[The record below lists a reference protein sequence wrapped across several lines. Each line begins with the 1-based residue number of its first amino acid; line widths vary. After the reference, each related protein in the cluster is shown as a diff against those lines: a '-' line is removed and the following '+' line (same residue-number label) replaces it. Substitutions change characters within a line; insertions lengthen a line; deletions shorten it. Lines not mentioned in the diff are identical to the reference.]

1 LAPYRY
7 NSRREWNELARLS
20 GRDLTKART
29 VLEKGAEEKRMLES
43 AQIKRT
49 TPPGVSQS
57 EGAPDESA
65 HASLN
70 LRLGLIRETALSLL
84 DQLEPLS
91 REQPAN
97 GDEKASSLYDEVRR
111 FEIHLI
117 RNALS
122 QTRGHQK
129 RAARLLG
136 VKATTLNAKLK
147 RYKILPY
154 LRGWSLTEGS
164 GGIEEDEN

>member
-7 NSRREWNELARLS
+7 NSTREWNELARLS

-29 VLEKGAEEKRMLES
+29 VLEKGSEKKRMLES

-97 GDEKASSLYDEVRR
+97 GDEKASSLYDVVRL

-117 RNALS
+117 RYALS
-122 QTRGHQK
+122 LTRAHQI
-129 RAARLLG
+129 RGASLLG
-136 VKATTLNAKLK
+136 VKASTLNAKIK
-147 RYKILPY
+147 RY
-154 LRGWSLTEGS
+154 
-164 GGIEEDEN
+164 